1 MNTVKSTWGC
11 FGEHRQVDPLT
22 MQVTTLEKEMTI
34 IENAEKTISRLRGEQ
49 DRLSRKMA
57 RSDKKRKTYSP
68 FVSLRQAIISIM
80 ITTYTDF
87 LTPLKESL
95 DLWAEYIAA
104 AGGVTEAR
112 TAIVGK
118 IATIKSKITPLEAR
132 LKEVNSNLAQLKS
145 LEERLKKQGSALSEE
160 DSKIKV
166 KLDAESSKLSAKIA
180 SLTKQWEELE
190 RKMEYAYPFQ
200 DGWMVNNNLWADI
213 ENWFKKGVHM
223 RSLLQTTYSH
233 TAWRKRPQWER
244 MWPKPQF
251 DLHIQPS
258 NHWVWSRR
266 SKTHGWATTGARRPK
281 GSWQKFRDY
290 TSDNALLK
298 LSSGHRTES
307 LPPTPAELKAI
318 KEIRKQRL
326 LARREAYKK
335 AFEIDSE
342 LHLKKVKK
350 EGGCHIR
357 TRHSLNGRK
366 ADCLFCDHAIRN
378 GNKSKALKTPLH
390 WDKNEQRVIPPI
402 HRKPAK
408 IRKTNFNEEDVEGY
422 TPMSRRELN
431 EAKREWEQGKKS
443 SITMD
448 SIQSRM
454 QDNISRGMALLTK
467 LAEEEPE
474 DNPTPQKNRAKLV
487 THRGSR

>member
-1 MNTVKSTWGC
+1 
-11 FGEHRQVDPLT
+11 
-22 MQVTTLEKEMTI
+22 MQNAALEKEMTI
-34 IENAEKTISRLRGEQ
+34 IENAEKTISRLRSEQ

-87 LTPLKESL
+87 LAPLKESL
-95 DLWAEYIAA
+95 DLWAEYIAT

-132 LKEVNSNLAQLKS
+132 LKEVKSNLAQLKS
-145 LEERLKKQGSALSEE
+145 LEEGLVKQGSALSEE

-180 SLTKQWEELE
+180 SLTKQWEELK
-190 RKMEYAYPFQ
+190 RKMEYAYPIRSTLIQQ

-213 ENWFKKGVHM
+213 ENWFEKGVHM

-258 NHWVWSRR
+258 NHWVWSRK

-290 TSDNALLK
+290 TSDNALLQ
-298 LSSGHRTES
+298 LSSGHRQES

-318 KEIRKQRL
+318 KEIRKKRY
-326 LARREAYKK
+326 LARIDSYRK
-335 AFEIDSE
+335 AFKIDSE

-350 EGGCHIR
+350 ERGCHIR
-357 TRHSLNGRK
+357 TRHLLNGRK

-390 WDKNEQRVIPPI
+390 WDEKEQRVIPPVN
-402 HRKPAK
+402 RKPAK
-408 IRKTNFNEEDVEGY
+408 IRKNTFDEKDVEGY
-422 TPMSRRELN
+422 TPMTRREMN
-431 EAKREWEQGKKS
+431 EAKREWEQGKES

-454 QDNISRGMALLTK
+454 QDSIEKGMALLTK

-474 DNPTPQKNRAKLV
+474 DNPTPQKNQAKLV
-487 THRGSR
+487 TNRGKPLTS